1 VTASHTYST
10 FRAAAWAAWRQEPD
24 ADGIRRV
31 AMATAGQWPGP
42 YFCLTEGGLWF
53 VEDPTDAPG
62 VPLEPPKAC
71 PLDWVPPELR
81 QERVSHRRRGV
92 GRSF

>member
-1 VTASHTYST
+1 VTASRIYST
-10 FRAAAWAAWRQEPD
+10 LRAAAWAAWRQEPD

-31 AMATAGQWPGP
+31 PMATAGRWPGT
-42 YFCLTEGGLWF
+42 YFCLTDGGLWF

-71 PLDWVPPELR
+71 RWIGFR
-81 QERVSHRRRGV
+81 
-92 GRSF
+92 RSFGKSGCRIAVEA